1 MNKGDK
7 LQHKIIYSVA
17 VSVFFCICL
26 PFLLPSLSL
35 AGKPI
40 RIGVYLPM
48 TGPVAAFGQMEW
60 AGIQAAHQ
68 MRPTVLG
75 RQVELVLVDEKSDR
89 IEAANAV
96 SRLLKKEKIQA
107 IIGSATS
114 SNTMAGSAL
123 SEKAKIPMVSPTA
136 TLPLVT
142 QNKKYVFRVCF
153 IDSFQG
159 EAAAMFAYRNLK
171 ARRVAVI
178 VDRAQDYCVGLA
190 SYFKKAFTH
199 LGGKIVSMAYCQ
211 TGDQD
216 FSAQLTS
223 IPASQSDLLYLP
235 NYYAEDA
242 LIARQAC
249 ELGLNIP
256 ILSADGA
263 QAPEL
268 IKIGGKAVEGLYLL
282 AHFAPEGAATPL
294 AKEFMEFFKKTRHE
308 ETSGFHALGAD
319 AYFVLLDAIKRAGRT
334 DGDAIRTAL
343 ASTRGFGGVSGI
355 IKIGPDGNAVKSAV
369 ILQVRGGQFKYLT
382 IVKPW

>member
-1 MNKGDK
+1 MSRK
-7 LQHKIIYSVA
+7 LIFLIP
-17 VSVFFCICL
+17 VFVIPCL
-26 PFLLPSLSL
+26 LFFLPSSSL
-35 AGKPI
+35 ASEPI

-60 AGIQAAHQ
+60 AGIQTAHQ

-96 SRLLKKEKIQA
+96 SRLLKKEKVQA

-114 SNTMAGSAL
+114 SNTMAGAAL

-159 EAAAMFAYRNLK
+159 EAAARFAYRNLR

-190 SYFKKAFTH
+190 SYFKRAFTH
-199 LGGKIVSMAYCQ
+199 LGGKVVSMAYCQ

-223 IPASQSDLLYLP
+223 ILASQPGLLYLP
-235 NYYAEDA
+235 NYYTEDA
-242 LIARQAC
+242 LIVRQAQ
-249 ELGLNIP
+249 ELGLNVP
-256 ILSADGA
+256 VLSADGA

-282 AHFAPEGAATPL
+282 AHFAPEGATTPL
-294 AKEFMEFFKKTRHE
+294 AKEFMESFKKSRE

-319 AYFVLLDAIKRAGRT
+319 AYFVLLDAIKRAGCT
-334 DGDAIRTAL
+334 NGDAVRTAL
-343 ASTRGFGGVSGI
+343 ASTRGFGGVSGVI
-355 IKIGPDGNAVKSAV
+355 TIGPDGNAVKSAV
-369 ILQVRGGQFKYLT
+369 ILQVRGGQFRYLT

>member
-1 MNKGDK
+1 
-7 LQHKIIYSVA
+7 
-17 VSVFFCICL
+17 
-26 PFLLPSLSL
+26 
-35 AGKPI
+35 
-40 RIGVYLPM
+40 
-48 TGPVAAFGQMEW
+48 
-60 AGIQAAHQ
+60 
-68 MRPTVLG
+68 
-75 RQVELVLVDEKSDR
+75 
-89 IEAANAV
+89 
-96 SRLLKKEKIQA
+96 
-107 IIGSATS
+107 
-114 SNTMAGSAL
+114 
-123 SEKAKIPMVSPTA
+123 
-136 TLPLVT
+136 
-142 QNKKYVFRVCF
+142 
-153 IDSFQG
+153 
-159 EAAAMFAYRNLK
+159 
-171 ARRVAVI
+171 
-178 VDRAQDYCVGLA
+178 
-190 SYFKKAFTH
+190 
-199 LGGKIVSMAYCQ
+199 MAYCQ

-223 IPASQSDLLYLP
+223 ILASQPDLLYLP

-242 LIARQAC
+242 LIARQAR
-249 ELGLNIP
+249 ELNLNVP

-294 AKEFMEFFKKTRHE
+294 AKEFMKFFKKTRHE

-355 IKIGPDGNAVKSAV
+355 IKIGPDGNVVKSAV